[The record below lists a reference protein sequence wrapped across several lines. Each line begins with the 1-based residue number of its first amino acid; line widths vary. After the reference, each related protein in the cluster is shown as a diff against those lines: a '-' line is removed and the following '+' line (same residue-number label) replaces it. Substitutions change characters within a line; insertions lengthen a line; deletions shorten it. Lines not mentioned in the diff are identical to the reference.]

1 MLQMSADKSHTKR
14 VLNIVLWSECL
25 TLPFVVDY
33 LHEYARASVAVTLN
47 GRDMYQLL
55 NVQHYG
61 IMFEVVILYFTR
73 KSFLN

>member
-1 MLQMSADKSHTKR
+1 MLQMSADTSHTKH
-14 VLNIVLWSECL
+14 VLNVVLWSECL

-33 LHEYARASVAVTLN
+33 LYEYARASVAVTLN

-73 KSFLN
+73 KSFLS